1 MRHVLSVAARSG
13 KISIG
18 DFIVC
23 AVGSHVYPE
32 EGDLVVLTDVNPGI
46 ESLVITDLVKLTD
59 GIRPTVLEAAL
70 TVACRIGRV
79 VRRGSERMGAI
90 FVLGDSVNVLKGSR
104 QLVPNPFHG
113 QEDQLR
119 RLTNHDIHDALIEFS
134 KLDGAFVVRGDG
146 FIQSAAVYLGTN
158 EVELQL
164 PAGLG
169 ARHTAAAAVTAYTT
183 ATAVVVSTAAGCRP
197 SPQRRRTAC
206 RQVGYPRVSVSPL
219 ANRRTI
225 CRRSQIRWP

>member
-32 EGDLVVLTDVNPGI
+32 KGDLVVLTDVNPGI

-79 VRRGSERMGAI
+79 VREYPRGSTSGPWR
-90 FVLGDSVNVLKGSR
+90 V
-104 QLVPNPFHG
+104 
-113 QEDQLR
+113 
-119 RLTNHDIHDALIEFS
+119 
-134 KLDGAFVVRGDG
+134 
-146 FIQSAAVYLGTN
+146 GT
-158 EVELQL
+158 
-164 PAGLG
+164 G
-169 ARHTAAAAVTAYTT
+169 R
-183 ATAVVVSTAAGCRP
+183 
-197 SPQRRRTAC
+197 
-206 RQVGYPRVSVSPL
+206 
-219 ANRRTI
+219 
-225 CRRSQIRWP
+225 